1 MRPARFLPA
10 PGALPVALLVA
21 LLVACGVNPVTGK
34 KELTLVGEGT
44 ELRIGAENY
53 APSRQMQGGDFNVDP
68 ELTRYV
74 SGVGQKLAAVSDR
87 QLPYEFTVLNNSVPN
102 AWALPGGKIA
112 VNRGLL
118 TQLGSEA
125 ELAAVLGH
133 EITHAAARHGAKSME
148 RGLLFQG
155 AVLALSVGVRDN
167 QYSSLIVGGAQV
179 GAQLVTLRYGR
190 EAELEADHYGMVY
203 MQRAGYAPSAAVD
216 LQQTFVKL
224 EQGKSKGWIDG
235 MLASHPPS
243 AERVEANRAMA
254 ASLGPGGDLG
264 RERFQQQMVQLRRT
278 EPAYKKYDEGVEA
291 LAKGDAARALTLA
304 QDAGKIEPHEAKFA
318 ELMGDVELKRK
329 NYRVALDHYQRSI
342 ALNDGYFKPYLQSA
356 LARYALG
363 ERDSAKTLFAH
374 SMELLPT
381 ATASYYLGRLAQD
394 AGETD
399 RALEYYQLAAS
410 SDSDIGR
417 ESSRQV
423 TVLDLPRHAANY
435 LAVESRV
442 DSTGRV
448 VIAVQNRAQVAV
460 RSVELQVAIVD
471 ATGRATQGP
480 IRVSSGSRAIEP
492 GEIAEIAT
500 GLGPVTTAAELKM
513 VRCQIDSAAVAQ

>member
-1 MRPARFLPA
+1 MRRARFLPA
-10 PGALPVALLVA
+10 LGVLAIALLA
-21 LLVACGVNPVTGK
+21 ACAVNPVTGK
-34 KELTLVGEGT
+34 NELSLVGEGT
-44 ELRIGAENY
+44 ELKIGAENY
-53 APSRQMQGGDFNVDP
+53 TPSRQMQGGDFNVDP

-74 SGVGQKLAAVSDR
+74 SEVGQKLAAVSDR
-87 QLPYEFTVLNNSVPN
+87 KLPYEFSVLNNSVPN

-118 TQLGSEA
+118 TQLNSEA

-155 AVLALSVGVRDN
+155 AVMALSLGVRDN
-167 QYSSLIVGGAQV
+167 QYSNLIVGGAQV

-203 MQRAGYAPSAAVD
+203 MKRAGYEPSAAVD
-216 LQQTFVKL
+216 LQETFVRL
-224 EQGKSKGWIDG
+224 EQGKSAGWIDG

-243 AERVEANRAMA
+243 NERVAKNRVMA
-254 ASLGPGGDLG
+254 AELGPGGELG
-264 RERFQQQMVQLRRT
+264 RERFQQQTAQLRRIG
-278 EPAYKKYDEGVEA
+278 PAYKKYDDGVEA
-291 LAKGDAARALTLA
+291 FNKGDVARALTLA
-304 QDAGKIEPHEAKFA
+304 QEAARIEPREAKFS
-318 ELMGDVELKRK
+318 ELQGDVELKRK
-329 NYRVALDHYQRSI
+329 SYRPALDHYQRAI

-363 ERDSAKTLFAH
+363 ERDTAKTLFAR

-381 ATASYYLGRLAQD
+381 ATASYYLGRFAQD
-394 AGETD
+394 AGDTD
-399 RALEYYQLAAS
+399 QALKYYQMAAS

-417 ESSRQV
+417 ESGRQV
-423 TVLDLPRHAANY
+423 AVLDLPRHAANY
-435 LAVESRV
+435 LAVEARV
-442 DSTGRV
+442 DSKGRV

-471 ATGRATQGP
+471 AAGNVMQGP
-480 IRVSSGSRAIEP
+480 VRVSSGSRSIEA
-492 GEIAEIAT
+492 GQIAEIAT
-500 GLGPVTTAAELKM
+500 GLGPVTTAADLKR
-513 VRCQIDSAAVAQ
+513 VRWQINSAAVVTQ